1 MTNDGN
7 DIAGRIR
14 RPLPVKSRS
23 GLATAALTLGLTAI
37 GAIGMPFAQ
46 YADAQA
52 ARMQGPGVVQI
63 RFDEANGAKLRFHV
77 ELRRGAAAPAVPAV
91 TPDCGSPAA
100 EVCARPIVLRRGEAL
115 PWAAPGHVLD
125 RTPAQRSL

>member
-1 MTNDGN
+1 MTNDGD

-37 GAIGMPFAQ
+37 GAIGLPFAQ

-63 RFDEANGAKLRFHV
+63 RFDEVSGAKLRLHV
-77 ELRRGAAAPAVPAV
+77 ELRRGAAAPAVA
-91 TPDCGSPAA
+91 PDCGAPEA
-100 EVCARPIVLRRGEAL
+100 EVCARPIVLRRGDAL
-115 PWAAPGHVLD
+115 PWAAPESVAD
-125 RTPAQRSL
+125 RAPSQRSL